1 MFENP
6 NPYGKKGMKMKDFCD
21 ECGQQFELETGFYWG
36 AMYVSYAM
44 TAGWAISNF
53 VVFYFLF
60 QISLWHFL
68 PYLIISLIIL
78 YPLIFRISRT
88 IYLSIF
94 VYYDPNW
101 KNNILPRIK
110 RNYN

>member
-1 MFENP
+1 MFDNP
-6 NPYGKKGMKMKDFCD
+6 NPYGKGGMKMKDFCD

-53 VVFYFLF
+53 VLFYFLF
-60 QISLWHFL
+60 QISLLYFI
-68 PYLIISLIIL
+68 PYLVISLIVL
-78 YPLIFRISRT
+78 YPLIFRVSRT
-88 IYLSIF
+88 IYLSFF

-101 KNNILPRIK
+101 KNNILPRVK